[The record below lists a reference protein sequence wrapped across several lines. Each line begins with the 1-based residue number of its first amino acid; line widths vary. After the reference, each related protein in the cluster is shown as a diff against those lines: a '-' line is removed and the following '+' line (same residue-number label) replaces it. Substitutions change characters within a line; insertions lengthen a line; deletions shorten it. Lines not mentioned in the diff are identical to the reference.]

1 MASERVHIRFVA
13 GSRVLCAVP
22 RNLQTVAYSLAE
34 AVDGAVGGSGRT
46 LPALEHE
53 AHGYRLLSIPV
64 AQMPDMLHAR
74 PDMIVGGVQT
84 YARHYVDM
92 AGGFASYM
100 DRFSSK
106 TRATL
111 RRKRRKLMAD
121 IGGTATFREFRTPA
135 EMDAFRDLAM
145 PLSQRTY
152 QARSLDAGLP
162 TGSAAHEQR
171 RRLAAQDRV
180 RAFLLCRDERAV
192 SYLYL
197 PINGDTVQYAYL
209 GYDPE
214 FARFSPGT
222 VLQLEAME
230 RLFAEDRY
238 RHFDFTEGDGAHK
251 AMFGTHSV
259 ECASLFLLRR
269 TMAHRAL
276 LGGVDTFD
284 AAIAHAKGR
293 MQGSSA
299 LPAIRR
305 MLRTG

>member
-1 MASERVHIRFVA
+1 
-13 GSRVLCAVP
+13 
-22 RNLQTVAYSLAE
+22 
-34 AVDGAVGGSGRT
+34 
-46 LPALEHE
+46 
-53 AHGYRLLSIPV
+53 
-64 AQMPDMLHAR
+64 MLHAR
-74 PDMIVGGVQT
+74 PDMIAGSVQT
-84 YARHYVDM
+84 YARHFVDM

-162 TGSAAHEQR
+162 AGSAAHEQR

-197 PINGDTVQYAYL
+197 PIDGDTVQYAYL

-299 LPAIRR
+299 LPRHTADAPHRLAKGPGDRPRPRSLSRVPAQDQAPSISARSILR
-305 MLRTG
+305 PGPMVEVSETLRTNLPFDPVGLALTIA